1 MSKKRWLIVPL
12 CVVLCSQG
20 SFAQTLTRKVLGINE
35 MFRLADENS
44 QSIQTYKTEK
54 EVTDEALKAAKSQR
68 LPDISASLS
77 FSYLGDGYLWD
88 RDFKN
93 GQNIP
98 MPHFGNNFALEAQ
111 QVIYAGG
118 AISSSIT
125 LAELSQQMAAL
136 DWQKNRQ
143 EIRFLLTGYYLDLY
157 KLNNQVQVLQK
168 NLDLTEQ
175 VIRNMEARR
184 TQGTALKNDI
194 TRYELQKETLK
205 LQLAKVQDACKI
217 MNHQLVTTLHLPAG
231 TEIIPDSTLLDE
243 EVKALAEND
252 WQLLASQ
259 SNVGLQQAQLAMKM
273 SEQKVKL
280 ERSELLPK
288 IALVA
293 GEHLDGP
300 ITIEVPVL
308 DNNFNYWYVG
318 VGIKYNLSSLF
329 KNNKKVRQAKLNM
342 RKAQEEYSLAQEQ
355 IENGVQANYVNF
367 LTSFTDLRTQEKSV
381 ELEPVCI
388 SGRRRY
394 KVVKRRKT
402 LHNVKSDQ
410 LGYGEVHSVKELK
423 ETPLTFKSSFPFE
436 SWMADGHLV
445 VDEKLYG
452 CAECG
457 MSKNDGIA
465 LQAGIPLF
473 GAKDYAYDFIEP
485 EKVLVKCYKDSFDCK
500 VTFPVAQ
507 HDLRKTFAD
516 NRQELAGLG
525 QFVSENLLIK
535 GAELK
540 DVYIKGYASPEGD
553 FNYNKSLA
561 QRRTQTL
568 SNYISSQYPALKKA
582 PVYRTEG
589 VGEDWEGLKAAVSGS
604 TLSNKDKILFI
615 IEHNSNDT
623 ERESAI
629 RELDNDKTYHILLEE
644 FYPALRRTTF
654 SLSFDVRPYT
664 SEELPGVFETKPECL
679 SLYEMYQLAGLY
691 ASRGENPLP
700 VYKKAY
706 EQFPGDIV
714 AVLNYANA
722 LLKYGKDADGALQVL
737 EVVREDSRVLFPM
750 AIAYD
755 MKGDWRKAEKLLEE
769 AAARGCNRAKAF
781 KAVRVNE

>member
-1 MSKKRWLIVPL
+1 MKPLQYYKKQIFIMGCLGMFHMLV
-12 CVVLCSQG
+12 
-20 SFAQTLTRKVLGINE
+20 FAQETLSSANALHGDYSGSRVE
-35 MFRLADENS
+35 RSADGDKLDIEF
-44 QSIQTYKTEK
+44 SIGLVEK
-54 EVTDEALKAAKSQR
+54 LK
-68 LPDISASLS
+68 
-77 FSYLGDGYLWD
+77 
-88 RDFKN
+88 
-93 GQNIP
+93 
-98 MPHFGNNFALEAQ
+98 
-111 QVIYAGG
+111 
-118 AISSSIT
+118 
-125 LAELSQQMAAL
+125 SQQMMY
-136 DWQKNRQ
+136 
-143 EIRFLLTGYYLDLY
+143 ISPRF
-157 KLNNQVQVLQK
+157 VSV
-168 NLDLTEQ
+168 
-175 VIRNMEARR
+175 
-184 TQGTALKNDI
+184 
-194 TRYELQKETLK
+194 
-205 LQLAKVQDACKI
+205 
-217 MNHQLVTTLHLPAG
+217 
-231 TEIIPDSTLLDE
+231 
-243 EVKALAEND
+243 
-252 WQLLASQ
+252 
-259 SNVGLQQAQLAMKM
+259 
-273 SEQKVKL
+273 
-280 ERSELLPK
+280 
-288 IALVA
+288 
-293 GEHLDGP
+293 DG
-300 ITIEVPVL
+300 
-308 DNNFNYWYVG
+308 
-318 VGIKYNLSSLF
+318 K
-329 KNNKKVRQAKLNM
+329 
-342 RKAQEEYSLAQEQ
+342 
-355 IENGVQANYVNF
+355 
-367 LTSFTDLRTQEKSV
+367 KSV

-423 ETPLTFKSSFPFE
+423 ETPL
-436 SWMADGHLV
+436 
-445 VDEKLYG
+445 
-452 CAECG
+452 
-457 MSKNDGIA
+457 
-465 LQAGIPLF
+465 
-473 GAKDYAYDFIEP
+473 KDYAYDFIEP

-722 LLKYGKDADGALQVL
+722 LLEYGKDADGALQVL